1 MKIAIVEDDKRDR
14 DILTAFLSKYE
25 EEHTQ
30 ELSTVSYPSG
40 EEFLCMSSTEKY
52 SLIFM
57 DIYLGDGIDGIE
69 TARRLRERGE
79 EGLIVFLTGSRE
91 DIWRAVQLHDCF
103 DYVDKESLGYT
114 RVEKLMDDVC
124 QKLRVQVKALE
135 FWSGKQKIR
144 LPVSRIQFLV
154 SHDKHVIITLDNG
167 SEMCYRATFAS
178 VSALLEEES
187 RFLLCNRGIL
197 LNMDF
202 VRRAHSETFEMA
214 GGSLLPIRKRNRGQ
228 IMQAYH
234 EYQFEKLNEEGW
246 R

>member
-14 DILTAFLSKYE
+14 DILTAFLRKYE
-25 EEHTQ
+25 KKHIQ
-30 ELSTVSYPSG
+30 EFSPVGYPSG
-40 EEFLCMSSTEKY
+40 EEFLCMSSVEKY

-103 DYVDKESLGYT
+103 DYIDKESLGYS
-114 RVEKLMDDVC
+114 RVEKLLDDVC
-124 QKLRVQVKALE
+124 RKLRLQTKVLE
-135 FWSGKQKIR
+135 FYSGKQKIR

-167 SEMCYRATFAS
+167 REMCYRITFAA

-202 VRRAHSETFEMA
+202 VRKADAETFEMA
-214 GGSLLPIRKRNRGQ
+214 GGSLLPIRKRNRTQ
-228 IMQAYH
+228 VMQAYN

-246 R
+246 G